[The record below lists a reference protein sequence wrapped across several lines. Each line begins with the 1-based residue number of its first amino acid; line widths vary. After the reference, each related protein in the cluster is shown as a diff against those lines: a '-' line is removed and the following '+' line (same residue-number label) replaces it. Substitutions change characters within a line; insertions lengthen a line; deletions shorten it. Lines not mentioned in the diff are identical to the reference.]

1 MPEGTVPDLT
11 DKGTQRLNAPSL
23 QKREDKFISL
33 EYPDFEFEISLLS
46 DVSPDDL
53 IALFI
58 LYYTLEI
65 IDSIV

>member
-11 DKGTQRLNAPSL
+11 DKGTQRPNAPSL
-23 QKREDKFISL
+23 QKREDKFIPL
-33 EYPDFEFEISLLS
+33 EYPDFKFEISLLS

>member
-1 MPEGTVPDLT
+1 MLEYTVPDLT
-11 DKGTQRLNAPSL
+11 DKGTQRPNALSL

-33 EYPDFEFEISLLS
+33 ECPDFEFEISLPS
-46 DVSPDDL
+46 DVSPNDL